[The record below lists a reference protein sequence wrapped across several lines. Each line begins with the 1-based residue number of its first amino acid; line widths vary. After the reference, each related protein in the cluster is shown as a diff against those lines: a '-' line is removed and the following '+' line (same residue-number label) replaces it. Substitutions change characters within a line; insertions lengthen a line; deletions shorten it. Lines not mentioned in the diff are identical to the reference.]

1 MSSAGVGVGGA
12 DGVQG
17 RGRADFQ
24 TFRNLND
31 HPGPLCLFS
40 PRENKKKKVLPD
52 SLWVKSEVVPGA
64 GVTLEAIQGVQH
76 LVARPLLQARCG
88 LFVP

>member
-1 MSSAGVGVGGA
+1 MASAGVGVGGA

-17 RGRADFQ
+17 RGQADFQ
-24 TFRNLND
+24 TIRNLND

-40 PRENKKKKVLPD
+40 PRENKQKKGPSGQSVG
-52 SLWVKSEVVPGA
+52 KSEMVPGA

-76 LVARPLLQARCG
+76 LVARPLLQAHCG